1 MPIDR
6 QDTMTPLLSLLRL
19 SGISLVAVA
28 LPLLAWLALGNT
40 DTPINSDFFLWSH
53 ALLELL
59 AVIIAACIFFVGW
72 NILDDKRPRASLL
85 LACAFLSVAMFDTA
99 HLLSYPGMPDFIT
112 ENIPAKTELF
122 WVVARYI
129 AAISLLVYLLAAR
142 APSDSSFTPAR
153 YAYLL
158 STLAL
163 TALTWLLIT
172 SSPGW
177 INSAGGEGSLSI
189 YTPSQILLVMVHLA
203 TLAIIWWQHKR
214 VGLPSPAALV
224 MTVLLMTTSEIFFLI
239 QGQSQT
245 LSAFIGHIYKVL
257 AYAYLYRAMFLDII
271 RTPMEQL
278 QKAHTRLQTYSDQL
292 DELLSN
298 APDGILGID
307 HNGRIRF
314 VNPALQRLF
323 GYSEKELL
331 GEPVEMLL
339 PISLRNRHSQLRDN
353 YLASPTGRPMASQ
366 RGLVGRC
373 KDGHEIPVDIALGSH
388 KAADGVQITA
398 FIRDVSERQKLEQ
411 DMQHRATHD
420 ILTGL
425 PNRQLMNDRLDRAI
439 VHSRRH
445 NMMFCL
451 IMVDLD
457 NFKDINDGW
466 GHTLGDQLLVT
477 VARRLNRA
485 LRQGDTVARFG
496 GDEFVI
502 LATDVNDL
510 GGARAVVEKI
520 TDAMRNVFVLGEHQF
535 HVSASIGV
543 ALFPEHADDSET
555 LLSHADIAMYRA
567 KAMGRRTACFF
578 DAGMSQDQQEAQILK
593 TRLVDALAD
602 GALHVFYQPQYRVA
616 DQRICGFEALLRWSP
631 PDGCISPEIF
641 IPVAEANG
649 LIIPITEM
657 VLSTACR
664 QIRQWADMGK
674 PVRVS
679 VNISAL
685 HFRQKNALITF
696 IEEQLTTTGIDPT
709 LLGIELTE
717 TALMD
722 NTDVVAETLRHL
734 VSLGLHVSIDDFGTG
749 YSSLASLQLFPLQT
763 LKIDRSFMRDLA
775 IDAKKS
781 AIITGLVN
789 LADSLD
795 LEVMA
800 EGVETSEQ
808 YQILFRCRCDSMQG
822 WLMNP
827 ALPAADCTRL
837 LKSSQTINDP
847 EDERPMVNSQSGV

>member
-1 MPIDR
+1 
-6 QDTMTPLLSLLRL
+6 MTPLLSLLRL
-19 SGISLVAVA
+19 SGISLVALA
-28 LPLLAWLALGNT
+28 LPLMAWLALSNT
-40 DTPINSDFFLWSH
+40 STFISPDFFLWSH

-72 NILDDKRPRASLL
+72 NILDEKRPQASLL
-85 LACAFLSVAMFDTA
+85 LACAFFSVAMFDTA

-122 WVVARYI
+122 WLVARFI
-129 AAISLLVYLLAAR
+129 AAITLLAYLLAAR
-142 APSDSSFTPAR
+142 RQSNSSPAPAR
-153 YAYLL
+153 YVYLF

-172 SSPGW
+172 STPGW
-177 INSAGGEGSLSI
+177 LSSNGSLQL
-189 YTPSQILLVMVHLA
+189 YTASQVVVVLIHLV
-203 TLAIIWWQHKR
+203 TLVAIWWQHKR
-214 VGLPSPAALV
+214 IGLPSPAALV
-224 MTVLLMTTSEIFFLI
+224 MAVLLMTASELFFLLD
-239 QGQSQT
+239 GQSQS
-245 LSAFIGHIYKVL
+245 LSVYIGHIYKIL
-257 AYAYLYRAMFLDII
+257 AYAYLYRAMFLDTI
-271 RTPMEQL
+271 RAPMERL
-278 QKAHTRLQTYSDQL
+278 QQAHARLQTYSDQL

-307 HNGRIRF
+307 QNGRIRF
-314 VNPALQRLF
+314 VNPSLQRMF
-323 GYSEKELL
+323 GYSERELL
-331 GEPVEMLL
+331 GEPVEILL
-339 PISLRNRHSQLRDN
+339 PISLRNRHSHLRDS
-353 YLASPTGRPMASQ
+353 YLAAPTGRPMASQ

-373 KDGHEIPVDIALGSH
+373 KDGHEIPVDIALGTH
-388 KAADGVQITA
+388 KGMDGVQITA
-398 FIRDVSERQKLEQ
+398 FIRDVSERQKLER

-466 GHTLGDQLLVT
+466 GHTLGDQLLIT

-502 LATDVNDL
+502 LATDVSDQD
-510 GGARAVVEKI
+510 GARAIVEKI
-520 TDAMRNVFVLGEHQF
+520 NDAMRNVFVLGEHQF

-543 ALFPEHADDSET
+543 ALFPEHADDAET

-578 DAGMSQDQQEAQILK
+578 DTAMSQDQQEALILK
-593 TRLVDALAD
+593 TRLIDALD
-602 GALHVFYQPQYRVA
+602 EGALHVFYQPQYRVS

-631 PDGCISPEIF
+631 PDGSISPEVF
-641 IPVAEANG
+641 VPVAEANG

-664 QIRQWADMGK
+664 QIRQWTDMGK

-685 HFRQKNALITF
+685 HFRQKNALVTF
-696 IEEQLTTTGIDPT
+696 IENQLSSTGIDPT

-734 VSLGLHVSIDDFGTG
+734 VALGLHVSIDDFGTG

-775 IDAKKS
+775 IDPKKS
-781 AIITGLVN
+781 AIIAGLVN

-800 EGVETSEQ
+800 EGVETTEQ
-808 YQILFRCRCDSMQG
+808 YQILRRCRCDSMQG

-827 ALPAADCTRL
+827 ALSAADCTRL
-837 LKSSQTINDP
+837 LQNSQTIHDR
-847 EDERPMVNSQSGV
+847 DDDRLVAGAQAGA

>member
-1 MPIDR
+1 MPGDR
-6 QDTMTPLLSLLRL
+6 QNTMTPLLSLLRI
-19 SGISLVAVA
+19 SGISLVALA
-28 LPLLAWLALGNT
+28 LPLLAWLALSNT
-40 DTPINSDFFLWSH
+40 NALISPDFFLWSH

-99 HLLSYPGMPDFIT
+99 HLLSYPGMPDFVT
-112 ENIPAKTELF
+112 ENISAKTELF
-122 WVVARYI
+122 WLVARCI

-142 APSDSSFTPAR
+142 MPTGRPLAPAR
-153 YAYLL
+153 YAYLFT
-158 STLAL
+158 TLAL
-163 TALTWLLIT
+163 TAMVWLLIT
-172 SSPGW
+172 STPAWVG
-177 INSAGGEGSLSI
+177 SAGSDESLFLH
-189 YTPSQILLVMVHLA
+189 TPGQVLVLVVHLI
-203 TLAIIWWQHKR
+203 TLAVIWWQHKR
-214 VGLPSPAALV
+214 IGLASPAALV
-224 MTVLLMTTSEIFFLI
+224 MAVLLMTTSGIFFLI
-239 QGQSQT
+239 PGQSQT
-245 LSAFIGHIYKVL
+245 LSVFIGHIYKVL
-257 AYAYLYRAMFLDII
+257 AYAYLYRAMFLDTI
-271 RTPMEQL
+271 RAPMERL
-278 QKAHTRLQTYSDQL
+278 QQAHATLQTYSDQL

-298 APDGILGID
+298 APDGIMGID
-307 HNGRIRF
+307 RTGRIRF

-323 GYSEKELL
+323 GYSEHELL
-331 GEPVEMLL
+331 GEPVEILL
-339 PISLRNRHSQLRDN
+339 PISLRHRHNQLRDS
-353 YLASPTGRPMASQ
+353 YLAAPTGRPMASQ

-373 KDGHEIPVDIALGSH
+373 KDGHEIPVDIALGTH
-388 KAADGVQITA
+388 NGVDGVQITA
-398 FIRDVSERQKLEQ
+398 FIRDVSERQKLER

-420 ILTGL
+420 MLTGL
-425 PNRQLMNDRLDRAI
+425 PNRQLMSDRLDRAI

-445 NMMFCL
+445 STMFCL

-466 GHTLGDQLLVT
+466 GHTLGDQLLIT
-477 VARRLNRA
+477 VARRLHRA

-510 GGARAVVEKI
+510 ESAQSVVEKI

-543 ALFPEHADDSET
+543 ALFPEHADDAET

-578 DAGMSQDQQEAQILK
+578 DPGMSQDQQDTLILK
-593 TRLVDALAD
+593 TRLIDALD
-602 GALHVFYQPQYRVA
+602 EGALHVFYQPQYRVS

-631 PDGCISPEIF
+631 PDGSISPEVF

-649 LIIPITEM
+649 LIIPVTEM
-657 VLSTACR
+657 VLSTACH
-664 QIRQWADMGK
+664 QIRLWTAIGK

-685 HFRQKNALITF
+685 HFRQKNALVKY
-696 IEEQLTTTGIDPT
+696 IEEQLAATGIDPT

-734 VSLGLHVSIDDFGTG
+734 VALGLHVSIDDFGTG

-763 LKIDRSFMRDLA
+763 LKIDRSFMRDLT
-775 IDAKKS
+775 IDPKKS
-781 AIITGLVN
+781 AIISGLVN
-789 LADSLD
+789 LADSLE

-800 EGVETSEQ
+800 EGVETTEQ
-808 YQILFRCRCDSMQG
+808 YQILLRCRCDSMQG

-827 ALPAADCTRL
+827 ALPAAECTRL
-837 LKSSQTINDP
+837 LQSSPTIVDKDN
-847 EDERPMVNSQSGV
+847 ERQRFGA

>member
-6 QDTMTPLLSLLRL
+6 QDTMTPLLSLLRI
-19 SGISLVAVA
+19 SGISLIALA
-28 LPLLAWLALGNT
+28 LPLLVWLALNNT
-40 DTPINSDFFLWSH
+40 ATLISSDLFLWSH

-72 NILDDKRPRASLL
+72 NVLDDKRPRGSLL

-112 ENIPAKTELF
+112 ANIPAKTELF
-122 WVVARYI
+122 WLVARCI
-129 AAISLLVYLLAAR
+129 AAVSLLVYLLAASTSTGTPF
-142 APSDSSFTPAR
+142 APAR
-153 YAYLL
+153 YAYLV

-163 TALTWLLIT
+163 TALILLLIT
-172 SSPGW
+172 STPGW
-177 INSAGGEGSLSI
+177 LNNAESLRI
-189 YTPSQILLVMVHLA
+189 YTQGQILVVAVHLI
-203 TLAIIWWQHKR
+203 TLAVIWWQHKR
-214 VGLPSPAALV
+214 IGLLSPAALV
-224 MTVLLMTTSEIFFLI
+224 MAVLLMTTSEIFFLI
-239 QGQSQT
+239 PGQSQT
-245 LSAFIGHIYKVL
+245 LSVFIGHIYKVL
-257 AYAYLYRAMFLDII
+257 AYAYLYRAMFLDTI
-271 RTPMEQL
+271 RTPMERL
-278 QKAHTRLQTYSDQL
+278 QQAHAKLQTYSDQL

-307 HNGRIRF
+307 QNGRIRF

-323 GYSEKELL
+323 GYSERELL
-331 GEPVEMLL
+331 GEPVEILL
-339 PISLRNRHSQLRDN
+339 PISLRNRHSQLRDS
-353 YLASPTGRPMASQ
+353 YLAAPTGRPMASQ

-373 KDGHEIPVDIALGSH
+373 KDGHEIPVDIALGTH
-388 KAADGVQITA
+388 KSSGGVQITA
-398 FIRDVSERQKLEQ
+398 FIRDVSERQKLER

-466 GHTLGDQLLVT
+466 GHTLGDQLLIT

-502 LATDVNDL
+502 LATDANDL
-510 GGARAVVEKI
+510 EGARAVVEKI

-543 ALFPEHADDSET
+543 ALYPEHADDAET

-578 DAGMSQDQQEAQILK
+578 NAGMSQDQQETQILK
-593 TRLVDALAD
+593 TRLIDALD
-602 GALHVFYQPQYRVA
+602 EGALHVFYQPQYRVS

-631 PDGCISPEIF
+631 PDGSISPEVF

-664 QIRQWADMGK
+664 QIRQWSDMGK
-674 PVRVS
+674 PIRIS

-696 IEEQLTTTGIDPT
+696 IEEQLGATGVDPT

-734 VSLGLHVSIDDFGTG
+734 VALGLHVSIDDFGTG

-781 AIITGLVN
+781 AIIAGLVN

-795 LEVMA
+795 LEVLA
-800 EGVETSEQ
+800 EGVETTEQ
-808 YQILFRCRCDSMQG
+808 YQILLSCRCDSMQG

-827 ALPAADCTRL
+827 ALPAAECTRL
-837 LKSSQTINDP
+837 LQNSQTIRD
-847 EDERPMVNSQSGV
+847 EDDERLITGTRTGS